1 MRLLCSLVSGLLIV
15 LMPCFAVAKSNP
27 TLTIFNWQHYLS
39 DHVIALWEQ
48 ETGVTIKQL
57 YFDSDIK
64 RDRIINQLTRNDLD
78 IAILD
83 EVSAR
88 NFSRQ
93 HRLHKL
99 SDSALIPNQSNIP
112 ELWRN
117 QCGEY
122 AVPYFWGTIG
132 LIYRKD
138 MFPEPPTSWN
148 EILSPKP
155 EHQGHLAMQG
165 DYIDLLLPSLFVRGV
180 SAHTTNQAVLKEVYQ
195 ELLAQVPYVATYE
208 YLLTY
213 IEKDPSRASNIHLA
227 AGYSGDEVTL
237 QSFTP
242 DYEWGFNVP
251 DEGTI
256 LWVDCLAILNDAPNP
271 ELAARFLNFLHRPD
285 IAALNALDLSMT
297 TTNDQAH
304 QHIPPYEKQYL
315 ALYPDQ
321 SLLDKAQFYSTLIN
335 TSMTLR
341 NRISHAVIQH
351 HRQLTDND

>member
-15 LMPCFAVAKSNP
+15 LMPSFAVAKSNP

-39 DHVIALWEQ
+39 DHVIALWEK

-64 RDRIINQLTRNDLD
+64 RDRIINQLARHDID

-83 EVSAR
+83 EVSTR

-93 HRLHKL
+93 NRLHKL
-99 SDSALIPNQSNIP
+99 SDNPLVPNQSHIP

-138 MFPEPPTSWN
+138 MFPEPPTSWK
-148 EILSPKP
+148 EILAPKP
-155 EHQGHLAMQG
+155 IHQGHLVMQG
-165 DYIDLLLPSLFVRGV
+165 DYIDLLLPSLFVRDV
-180 SAHTTNQAVLKEVYQ
+180 SAHTTNQTVLKEVYQ
-195 ELLAQVPYVATYE
+195 ELLKQAPYVKTYE

-213 IEKDPSRASNIHLA
+213 VEQEPSRAHDIHLA
-227 AGYSGDEVTL
+227 MGYSGDEVTL
-237 QSFTP
+237 ETFTP
-242 DYEWGFNVP
+242 DYKWGFHVP

-256 LWVDCLAILNDAPNP
+256 LWVDCLAVLNDTPNP

-304 QHIPPYEKQYL
+304 QHVPPYEKQRL

-341 NRISHAVIQH
+341 NRISHAVIQQ
-351 HRQLTDND
+351 HRKLTHDN

>member
-1 MRLLCSLVSGLLIV
+1 MRVLSLFVSGLLI
-15 LMPCFAVAKSNP
+15 LSLPSFTQAKSNP
-27 TLTIFNWQHYLS
+27 ILTIFNWQYYLS
-39 DHVIALWEQ
+39 DHVIELWEK
-48 ETGVTIKQL
+48 ETGVTIKL
-57 YFDSDIK
+57 VYFDSDTK
-64 RDRIINQLTRNDLD
+64 RDRVINQLTRNDID

-93 HRLHKL
+93 NRLNKL
-99 SDSALIPNQSNIP
+99 SDNPLITNQSYIP

-122 AVPYFWGTIG
+122 SIPYFWGTIG

-138 MFPEPPTSWN
+138 VFPEPPTSWN
-148 EILSPKP
+148 EILIPKP
-155 EHQGHLAMQG
+155 EHQGHLVMQS

-180 SAHTTNQAVLKEVYQ
+180 SAHTTNKSVLKEVYQ
-195 ELLAQVPYVATYE
+195 ELVAQVPYVKTYE

-213 IEKDPSRASNIHLA
+213 VEQDPSRAKGIHLSM
-227 AGYSGDEVTL
+227 GYSGDEATL
-237 QSFTP
+237 QTFTP
-242 DYEWGFNVP
+242 DYEWGFHVP

-256 LWVDCLAILNDAPNP
+256 LWVDCLAVLNSAPNP

-285 IAALNALDLSMT
+285 IAALNALDLSMP
-297 TTNDQAH
+297 TTNSQAH
-304 QHIPPYEKQYL
+304 QHVPPYEKQHL

-321 SLLDKAQFYSTLIN
+321 SLLQKAQFYSTLIN

-341 NRISHAVIQH
+341 NRISHAVIQQ
-351 HRQLTDND
+351 HRKLTQSD